1 MSKTL
6 LKLTTSLVAG
16 AFIATAATAAD
27 TYGPFPV
34 TVKGYE
40 GDKTNSVSYTGQIAR
55 HALHDS
61 LKKAAAKGDGGANAA
76 EVEAMLLAYF
86 NGSDEDLA
94 ILAPA
99 SKDGFPV
106 KQSTVNEISKG
117 KNISGKFYNGA
128 MPAWPGNVSGQEA
141 VLHMI
146 KHAAQSNGGFDAEN
160 GYDWGQIISKYTMG
174 AMMYNQ
180 AVDNYLDEKLEADNK
195 PNDKPYKDGA
205 YYTGKEHS
213 WDEAFGYWGGP
224 AHTMSLTPKQAYGIA
239 KGKDLAAADADGD
252 GVVDLKSEHVFGPA
266 YYAAGADKG
275 GTQST
280 NYMHTIMQAFIDG
293 RQLIADAKGEALTD
307 AQRSELKAYAEVIE
321 SNWEKVLAEA
331 TFKYAGSVYKDIA
344 KMGSLEGEELAKAY
358 RNYVKHWG
366 ELKGFAMAL
375 QTGKNNL
382 GGTATELNKLIGY
395 GPVTL
400 DNTYVTGIDADG
412 NFLRERRATWSDY
425 QLQML
430 QAQKLLKDTF
440 GLASL
445 TNDAT
450 ADLESLAGKL
460 SSDSNAET
468 D

>member
-1 MSKTL
+1 MSKSF
-6 LKLTTSLVAG
+6 LKITTCLVAG
-16 AFIATAATAAD
+16 AFAATTAIAAD
-27 TYGPFPV
+27 TYGPFPI

-61 LKKAAAKGDGGANAA
+61 LKKAAGKGNGGANAA

-86 NGSDEDLA
+86 NGSDADLD
-94 ILAPA
+94 ILAPV

-106 KQSTVNEISKG
+106 TQATVNAISSG
-117 KNISGKFYNGA
+117 KNISGKFYDGA
-128 MPAWPGNVSGQEA
+128 MPAWPGNVSGKEA

-146 KHAAQSNGGFDAEN
+146 KHAAQSNGGYDAEN
-160 GYDWGQIISKYTMG
+160 GYDWGQVISKYTMG

-180 AVDNYLDEKLEADNK
+180 AVDNYLDEKLDADNK
-195 PNDKPYKDGA
+195 PNNAPYSDGA

-224 AHTMSLTPKQAYGIA
+224 AHTLSLTPAQAYDIA
-239 KGKDLAAADADGD
+239 KGKDLAAADANGD
-252 GVVDLKSEHVFGPA
+252 GAVDLISEHVFGPA

-275 GTQST
+275 GTKST

-293 RQLIADAKGEALTD
+293 RQLIADANGEALTD
-307 AQRSELKAYAEVIE
+307 AQRTQLKGYADVIE
-321 SNWEKVLAEA
+321 TQWEKVLAEA
-331 TFKYAGSVYKDIA
+331 AFKYAGSVYKDIA
-344 KMGSLEGEELAKAY
+344 TMGDLEGDELANAY

-366 ELKGFAMAL
+366 ELKGFVMAL

-382 GGTATELNKLIGY
+382 GATATELNKLVGY

-400 DNTYVTGIDADG
+400 DNTYVTGIDANG
-412 NFLRERRATWSDY
+412 NFLRERRKTWSDY

-430 QAQKLLKDTF
+430 EAQALLKDTF

-445 TNDAT
+445 ANDAT
-450 ADLESLAGKL
+450 ADLGTLADKL